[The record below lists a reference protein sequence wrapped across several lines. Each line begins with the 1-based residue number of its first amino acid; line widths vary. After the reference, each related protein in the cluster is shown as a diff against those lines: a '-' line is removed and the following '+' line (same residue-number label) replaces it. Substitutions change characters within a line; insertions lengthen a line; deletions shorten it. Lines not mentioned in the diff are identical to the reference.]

1 MIANLFKKSSHLNYF
16 ISGFLILSGA
26 FLNQFEANSDEAILY
41 QIYASTILFFIAFS
55 VMIIT
60 DTFFKQNKFIK
71 DNGYYKMF
79 YALLFIAIPVIK
91 INLYILLSPF
101 LLFFSIYNFN
111 RSFAS
116 KTNVKPFFDTGLF
129 ISFMT
134 LLYPFNVLFFI
145 IPFVLILTSRGNQYK
160 RLFLL
165 FLPLLVIIFIAYPI
179 FNILESYRIQK
190 VLGEWTWQLK
200 PLNTPI
206 GTQLFWYVTIG
217 FGLLMLLL
225 DLFKEKDFYGYQ
237 KQNYKWITLFFL
249 IVIFMIYGTNNT
261 ILLFYLLFPV
271 SIFAG
276 RASQRMKSDFL
287 RNILPT
293 FIIIGTILL
302 NSALFN

>member
-1 MIANLFKKSSHLNYF
+1 M
-16 ISGFLILSGA
+16 LS
-26 FLNQFEANSDEAILY
+26 L
-41 QIYASTILFFIAFS
+41 
-55 VMIIT
+55 
-60 DTFFKQNKFIK
+60 
-71 DNGYYKMF
+71 
-79 YALLFIAIPVIK
+79 
-91 INLYILLSPF
+91 
-101 LLFFSIYNFN
+101 
-111 RSFAS
+111 
-116 KTNVKPFFDTGLF
+116 FFDTGLF

-134 LLYPFNVLFFI
+134 LLYPFNVLFLI

-165 FLPLLVIIFIAYPI
+165 FLPLLVIVFIAYPI
-179 FNILESYRIQK
+179 FSILESYRIHK

-217 FGLLMLLL
+217 FGLLMLFL